1 MKTRSTL
8 FSRVL
13 VVVVV
18 AGVVAVAASTLAAG
32 MIVHDHEEAG
42 LAEATLADAERRA
55 ARISN
60 RLEVARGRLL
70 AAAFAVHAN
79 RLLAVPSAAEETTA
93 ALLAFQGGEEVLEAA
108 RDERAL
114 AALRAAGEP
123 GPEGVAF
130 LGRHAVL
137 EVRIDDVRAVGLID
151 LASALGAPP
160 GTRVRVA
167 RWSGDGDPAL
177 SAQRSVDGQRVRA
190 EVPLEAGHVLVV
202 DAPLAPARSAAA
214 AVTARLLGWSS
225 LALIPLLVLA
235 WLLSRAVTGPV
246 RRLSSAVRAADGPV
260 ELPPLR
266 DDEIGDLGA
275 AIQQMSAQLHADARA
290 MRVAVRFGRQGRV
303 DDRAPRVLAQLSDA
317 FAKLSDAWTVVV
329 SPAHREALAV
339 LGTSP
344 ELILDRRE
352 TTRSSVPEIPPADA
366 VRMVS
371 GHVVIAL
378 DDGER
383 LHGVVIGSPAATDR
397 ELKMAEIVVR
407 TALERLRNATLGRR
421 LIASEKL
428 AVLGRLAASVAH
440 EMNTPLAFVKANL
453 FAMEPDVGL
462 PGRAALDDAR
472 LGVDRLERIVR
483 DLTALSAGG
492 AMVSHEAADLG
503 SLVRDMVKMARA
515 RRPQGS
521 VDVVAEP
528 NAYTECD
535 RGRIEQVL
543 LNLVNNAL
551 DAVGER
557 GNVVVRVRRW
567 RDQVRVEVED
577 DGPGVSDEV
586 RRDLFEAFVTSKGH
600 QGTGLGLYLSRSFAE
615 AHGGSLEL
623 VRSDASGT
631 VFRLELPASAA
642 PKAHST
648 QPPSLASS
656 PPAAHG
662 GRIPRVLVVDDE
674 PALVR
679 AMTRWLTPRARVTG
693 TTEPRR
699 ALELIRR
706 EPFDLILCDMHMPD
720 MNGRELVAQLR
731 GRDPEAADR
740 VVIVTGSGGAPP
752 PGLRVV
758 RKPIGPKVLD
768 QLIGSLDAA
777 EEVA

>member
-1 MKTRSTL
+1 
-8 FSRVL
+8 
-13 VVVVV
+13 
-18 AGVVAVAASTLAAG
+18 
-32 MIVHDHEEAG
+32 
-42 LAEATLADAERRA
+42 
-55 ARISN
+55 
-60 RLEVARGRLL
+60 
-70 AAAFAVHAN
+70 
-79 RLLAVPSAAEETTA
+79 
-93 ALLAFQGGEEVLEAA
+93 
-108 RDERAL
+108 
-114 AALRAAGEP
+114 
-123 GPEGVAF
+123 
-130 LGRHAVL
+130 
-137 EVRIDDVRAVGLID
+137 
-151 LASALGAPP
+151 
-160 GTRVRVA
+160 
-167 RWSGDGDPAL
+167 
-177 SAQRSVDGQRVRA
+177 
-190 EVPLEAGHVLVV
+190 
-202 DAPLAPARSAAA
+202 
-214 AVTARLLGWSS
+214 
-225 LALIPLLVLA
+225 
-235 WLLSRAVTGPV
+235 V